1 MVNYM
6 TSKPRIGILIPRSN
20 LGALFSNHSLAEL
33 RTMGDC
39 RFNET
44 DGHLDES
51 GAVEVLRDADI
62 AIGSWGTVRPTGPL
76 LEACPRLRMW
86 EHVAGSV
93 KAFFGPHMEGRD
105 LVVASCAPAIA
116 DSVAEMTV
124 GELIFGLRRL
134 IEKNRHL
141 MGFEDLP
148 DPDKV
153 NLFSSTIGVIGASQV
168 GRRVIKLLRAFDAE
182 ILLYDPFVEQE
193 EAEGLG
199 VTRMT
204 DLVELFQRSNAVTLH
219 TPALPETRNLV
230 GAKHFAA
237 MPDHGVFV
245 NTSRGTCVDEPAMVE
260 ALRSRPL
267 FAFLDVADPRFS
279 GPDNPLRQLPN
290 CFLTPHIAGGPNHRM
305 GEQTVSDIRAF
316 LNGDSPLMAVT
327 ASQLSRL
334 A

>member
-1 MVNYM
+1 M

-20 LGALFSNHSLAEL
+20 LGALFSDHSLAEL
-33 RTMGDC
+33 RTIGDC

-168 GRRVIKLLRAFDAE
+168 GRRVIKLLQAFDA
-182 ILLYDPFVEQE
+182 
-193 EAEGLG
+193 
-199 VTRMT
+199 
-204 DLVELFQRSNAVTLH
+204 
-219 TPALPETRNLV
+219 
-230 GAKHFAA
+230 
-237 MPDHGVFV
+237 
-245 NTSRGTCVDEPAMVE
+245 
-260 ALRSRPL
+260 
-267 FAFLDVADPRFS
+267 
-279 GPDNPLRQLPN
+279 
-290 CFLTPHIAGGPNHRM
+290 
-305 GEQTVSDIRAF
+305 
-316 LNGDSPLMAVT
+316 
-327 ASQLSRL
+327 
-334 A
+334 